1 LGSFPSF
8 ATHVRSTLLADY
20 LSPRAAAAPAA
31 AAAAAGGSGP
41 MAMRPGVQPG
51 EIPDA
56 VVVGTGVAGMT
67 AALRLLDR
75 GAKVVVLDKERQL
88 GGNSA
93 KASSGINACCP
104 PHSRSK
110 ENTND
115 TVDAFAAD
123 TAKSA
128 SHLARSGLI
137 SVLVQHSSA
146 AIGWLLKRTS
156 IDLSMVSQLGGHAHA
171 RTHRPANGMVGAEL
185 TFALQKELKAY
196 VKTGQLSLRTGC
208 RMTGFLL
215 EGADGQLSASAEGDG
230 SAPAAG
236 AVPAARVVGVRY
248 VEVATGAVVEL
259 RAAQT
264 VLATGGFANDRTNTS
279 LLARHRPDLLV
290 YPTTN
295 GEWATGDGMKMAMAI
310 GAGSVDMDRVQIHPT
325 GFVDPA
331 HPTASTKVLCGE
343 MMRGVGGILLTP
355 AGERFVNELA
365 PRDKVVD
372 GQIATGA
379 SEFVLVLNQPMATEA
394 GRHVELYVKKGL
406 LVKVASVDG
415 LAQWM
420 LSPDGVAGAAQANA
434 NCTDG
439 AGGAGVAALAAR
451 LRATLEAY
459 AAAAEAGHDTFG
471 KKDFRHGDFEPE
483 ATLYAGRIVPVLHY
497 TMGGIRMDEG
507 GRVLR
512 EDGSVI
518 EGLSAAGEVTG
529 GVHGNNRLGGN
540 SLLECTV
547 FGSIV
552 GERLP
557 IASLEAPPTLAAGLP
572 AAAAAAAPLPAAG
585 GVAAEGADASAA
597 AAALRT
603 VSAEELAAHN
613 SWQSCWV
620 ALHGKV
626 YDFTAFL
633 DEHPAGPESILKLG
647 GTDGTEMYETVHNVR
662 MLDDFQAE
670 LVGVYAP

>member
-1 LGSFPSF
+1 
-8 ATHVRSTLLADY
+8 
-20 LSPRAAAAPAA
+20 
-31 AAAAAGGSGP
+31 
-41 MAMRPGVQPG
+41 
-51 EIPDA
+51 
-56 VVVGTGVAGMT
+56 
-67 AALRLLDR
+67 
-75 GAKVVVLDKERQL
+75 
-88 GGNSA
+88 
-93 KASSGINACCP
+93 
-104 PHSRSK
+104 
-110 ENTND
+110 
-115 TVDAFAAD
+115 
-123 TAKSA
+123 
-128 SHLARSGLI
+128 
-137 SVLVQHSSA
+137 
-146 AIGWLLKRTS
+146 
-156 IDLSMVSQLGGHAHA
+156 
-171 RTHRPANGMVGAEL
+171 
-185 TFALQKELKAY
+185 
-196 VKTGQLSLRTGC
+196 
-208 RMTGFLL
+208 
-215 EGADGQLSASAEGDG
+215 
-230 SAPAAG
+230 
-236 AVPAARVVGVRY
+236 
-248 VEVATGAVVEL
+248 
-259 RAAQT
+259 
-264 VLATGGFANDRTNTS
+264 
-279 LLARHRPDLLV
+279 
-290 YPTTN
+290 
-295 GEWATGDGMKMAMAI
+295 
-310 GAGSVDMDRVQIHPT
+310 
-325 GFVDPA
+325 
-331 HPTASTKVLCGE
+331 